1 VARIDTARCPLFLL
15 SGEYDYSCTPEE
27 TLAVA
32 KSVAGAEATIMKG
45 LGHFPMS
52 EDPQAFIDY
61 LKPVLQ
67 KIEAIARQ
75 RQTT

>member
-52 EDPQAFIDY
+52 EDPQTFIDY

-67 KIEAIARQ
+67 KIEAIAQRRQ
-75 RQTT
+75 AT